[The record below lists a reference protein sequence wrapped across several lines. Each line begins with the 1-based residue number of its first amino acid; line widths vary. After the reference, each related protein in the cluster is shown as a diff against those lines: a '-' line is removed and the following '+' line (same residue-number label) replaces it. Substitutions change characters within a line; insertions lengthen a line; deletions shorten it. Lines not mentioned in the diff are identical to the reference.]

1 MGVCRVC
8 LQSTPFESLVFPWG
22 PGLLPCGG
30 HSGIPFTRAQ
40 GMAAGCPPGDQNP
53 LGHDLSLTLHLDSG
67 LRPDPPTH
75 RVQERGM
82 RWKQRTHGWGVL
94 CTLRLSTA
102 GTFATWC
109 LEQGQPLGSLLPLA
123 AMTPCG
129 APAVGSS

>member
-1 MGVCRVC
+1 
-8 LQSTPFESLVFPWG
+8 
-22 PGLLPCGG
+22 
-30 HSGIPFTRAQ
+30 
-40 GMAAGCPPGDQNP
+40 MAAGCPPGDQNP

-67 LRPDPPTH
+67 LRPDPPTR

-94 CTLRLSTA
+94 CTLTLSTA
-102 GTFATWC
+102 GTFATWR